1 MPQIILAGVIAPL
14 TGLAR
19 WLADGLI
26 TVRWA
31 ERALEALLPENDLA
45 LLQLTR
51 AGYAGQII
59 MVSAHALVFVAASL
73 MVLWYQGRGR
83 GKG

>member
-31 ERALEALLPENDLA
+31 ERALEALLPENDLT
-45 LLQLTR
+45 LLQLTP

-59 MVSAHALVFVAASL
+59 MVAAHALVFVAASL
-73 MVLWYQGRGR
+73 MVLWYQDRGG
-83 GKG
+83 GKV